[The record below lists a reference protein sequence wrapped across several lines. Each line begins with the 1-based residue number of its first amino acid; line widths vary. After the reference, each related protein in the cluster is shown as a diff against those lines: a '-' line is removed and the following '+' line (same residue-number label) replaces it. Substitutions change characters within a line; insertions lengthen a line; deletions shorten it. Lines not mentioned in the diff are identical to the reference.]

1 MGGVAKGNRLKRFL
15 AAYMANSEAIQSDV
29 GLVGLDVIGR
39 NVALRLA
46 GHHFKVAAYDCGD
59 RKTPPLPEQT
69 ACPGVRMAANVSDL
83 MANLCQPRTILIFGG
98 GDAPMNFV
106 LDQLQPEL
114 EHEDLVL
121 DAGDSYFK
129 ETARLGRRLEEQSV
143 QFMGL
148 GLAGGEKKEPHG
160 AIVMAGGTREA
171 LDRTRP
177 WLETMAATIRGE
189 PCVSYFESAPAAHFV
204 KMVHSGVESALLQL
218 LSETFV
224 LLQRTLHWADE
235 ELYGASGPWLV
246 GVLKEY
252 RSEISG
258 RVFAAADQPQPRP
271 LLEDELKADKN
282 DALGKW
288 VAESARELETPIPTI
303 EAAMGVQG
311 DMATERWQALLAAP
325 FRQPV
330 GRFGDDPESVLKE
343 LYDALHAAM
352 MITYAQGM
360 GLLMAA
366 SEHHD
371 FHFNLPEISR
381 AWRGGTRLRTTLLDD
396 ISSALEATPGLP
408 GLLSDDD
415 LSQQVMAGQE
425 NLRHAVWRAH
435 ELDTSVPALL
445 ASLDYLDFNRRAWL
459 PVNLVQAQPASQRRS
474 PQMGTKRPVI
484 CFENP
489 APQLKP
495 QKWRDDYH
503 ESRRR

>member
-1 MGGVAKGNRLKRFL
+1 
-15 AAYMANSEAIQSDV
+15 MANSEAIQSDV

-46 GHHFKVAAYDCGD
+46 EHHFNVAAYDCGE
-59 RKTPPLPEQT
+59 RKTLPPPEQT

-83 MANLCQPRTILIFGG
+83 MANLCQPRTILIFSG
-98 GDAPMNFV
+98 GDAPMNV
-106 LDQLQPEL
+106 ILDQLQPEL
-114 EHEDLVL
+114 EREDLLL

-148 GLAGGEKKEPHG
+148 GLSGREKEARHG

-171 LDRTRP
+171 RERTRP

-189 PCVSYFESAPAAHFV
+189 PCVSYFESAAAAHFV
-204 KMVHSGVESALLQL
+204 KMVHTGVESALLQL
-218 LSETFV
+218 LSETFL
-224 LLQRTLHWADE
+224 LLQRTLLLAE
-235 ELYGASGPWLV
+235 EALHDASEPWLV
-246 GVLKEY
+246 GLLKEY

-258 RVFAAADQPQPRP
+258 RVFATADQQPARP
-271 LLEDELKADKN
+271 LLEDEVKADKN

-288 VAESARELETPIPTI
+288 VAESAWELAAPIPTI
-303 EAAMGVQG
+303 EAAVGTQGGV
-311 DMATERWQALLAAP
+311 ATERRQALLAAP

-330 GRFGDDPESVLKE
+330 GRFGDDPESVLDE
-343 LYDALHAAM
+343 LHDALHAAM
-352 MITYAQGM
+352 IITYAQGM

-371 FHFNLPEISR
+371 FQFNLPEISR

-396 ISSALEATPGLP
+396 ISSALEATPDLP
-408 GLLSDDD
+408 GLLADDD

-435 ELDTSVPALL
+435 ELDTAVPALL
-445 ASLDYLDFNRRAWL
+445 ASLDYLDFNRTAWL
-459 PVNLVQAQPASQRRS
+459 PVNLVQARLANQRRS
-474 PQMGTKRPVI
+474 PNGRQHAGGLP
-484 CFENP
+484 
-489 APQLKP
+489 
-495 QKWRDDYH
+495 
-503 ESRRR
+503 